1 VCKIRL
7 TWVLSLLL
15 LQSGV
20 QSISAQNAPPPL
32 SLVGPRPIN
41 EMPMAPAI
49 TASDVAAVRDAIGF
63 ASRGRPKDATDAQ
76 QRITDPTARKLVEW
90 AILRSGNNGAGFARF
105 QAFIAANP
113 SWPNIA
119 MFRRRA
125 EAMLWEQRAD
135 LATIR
140 ALTGETPVSAK
151 GRFALGR
158 ALLAQGDRAGAQA
171 LIRDA
176 WRTEPIPFDA
186 EQEIL
191 ETFGDLITRAD
202 DKARMEHWLYANDTN
217 IALRAAIRLGGNEP
231 AIVKARAAV
240 NEKASNAKA
249 LIEALPSSTRLD
261 AGVVF
266 SRIQLLRRA
275 NKIAEAA
282 ELMLSAPHEVAQIYD
297 PDEWWVERR
306 LLARKLLDTNAAPK
320 AYRIV
325 RGAAPPT
332 KENLRVEHEFTAGWI
347 ALRFL
352 TDPATAAQHFARITG
367 ISNPIALARAG
378 YWRGRA
384 ADAMNKPQE
393 ARAHYEQAARYST
406 AYYGQLARAKLGL
419 SELALA
425 SSPVSEA
432 VKRTALANSEIVR
445 AVEILYATDQR
456 DLVVPITADLAERSS
471 DLAMLAAF
479 GEQIAQHED
488 ARCTLLIGRGVLARG
503 HAFDDYAFP
512 TFGLPRYTAIAP
524 DVEPAVVYSIA
535 RQESGFNSKAVSS
548 AHAFGLM
555 QVTPEAGHYIAK
567 KFNVVYDQ
575 SRLLNDT
582 VYNMQIG
589 AAALA
594 DDIGRYN
601 GSYVLAFAGYNAGRS
616 RVKEW
621 IERYGD
627 PRDLKVDPIDWVERI
642 PFPETRNYVQRIIE
656 SIQVYRVQLR
666 SDKRLLIEE
675 DLSRGTFPRFK
686 STATGRD
693 R

>member
-1 VCKIRL
+1 MCKIRL
-7 TWVLSLLL
+7 TWALLSSLLAIPG
-15 LQSGV
+15 GV
-20 QSISAQNAPPPL
+20 QAQNTPPPPPFDVP
-32 SLVGPRPIN
+32 SPVYDRPV
-41 EMPMAPAI
+41 AASVI
-49 TASDVAAVRDAIGF
+49 TASDLAAVRDAIGF
-63 ASRGRPKDATDAQ
+63 VSRRRPKDATDAQ
-76 QRITDPTARKLVEW
+76 HRIADPTARKLVEW
-90 AILRSGNNGAGFARF
+90 AILRSANNGVDLARF

-113 SWPNIA
+113 SWPNIP

-125 EAMLWEQRAD
+125 EAMLWEERAD

-140 ALTGETPVSAK
+140 ALTGDKPVSAK

-171 LIRDA
+171 LIGDA
-176 WRTEPIPFDA
+176 WHTEPMPFDA
-186 EQEIL
+186 EEEIL

-217 IALRAAIRLGGNEP
+217 AALRAAIRLGGNEP
-231 AIVKARAAV
+231 AIVKARTAV

-249 LIEALPSSTRLD
+249 LIEALPSSARQD
-261 AGVVF
+261 AGVTF
-266 SRIQLLRRA
+266 SRVQLLRRA
-275 NKIAEAA
+275 DKITEAA
-282 ELMLSAPHEVAQIYD
+282 ELMLSAPHEVAQIHD

-320 AYRIV
+320 AYRVV
-325 RGAAPPT
+325 RDAAPPT
-332 KENLRVEHEFTAGWI
+332 KENLRVEHEFMAGWI

-352 TDPATAAQHFARITG
+352 KDPAIAAQHFARITG
-367 ISNPIALARAG
+367 ISNPIALARGG

-384 ADAMNKPQE
+384 AEAMAKPQE

-425 SSPVSEA
+425 SSPASA
-432 VKRTALANSEIVR
+432 ADKRAAPANSEIVR

-456 DLVVPITADLAERSS
+456 DLVVPIAADLGERGS
-471 DLAMLAAF
+471 DLAMLAAL
-479 GEQIAQHED
+479 GEQMAQHED
-488 ARCTLLIGRGVLARG
+488 ARSTLLIGRGVLARG
-503 HAFDDYAFP
+503 HTFDDYAFP

-535 RQESGFNSKAVSS
+535 REESGFNSKAVSS

-567 KFNVVYDQ
+567 KFNGAYDQ

-601 GSYVLAFAGYNAGRS
+601 GSYVLAFAGYNAGRG

-627 PRDLKVDPIDWVERI
+627 PRDPKVDPIDWVERI

-656 SIQVYRVQLR
+656 SIQVYRAR
-666 SDKRLLIEE
+666 FGGGKRLLIEA
-675 DLSRGTFPRFK
+675 DLRRGAAR
-686 STATGRD
+686 AN
-693 R
+693 

>member
-7 TWVLSLLL
+7 TWVLGLLL
-15 LQSGV
+15 FPSGL
-20 QSISAQNAPPPL
+20 QSISAQNAPPPPPFG
-32 SLVGPRPIN
+32 GPPPIYDS
-41 EMPMAPAI
+41 PMAAPAI
-49 TASDVAAVRDAIGF
+49 TASASDLAAVREAIGF
-63 ASRGRPKDATDAQ
+63 ASRRRPKDATDAG
-76 QRITDPTARKLVEW
+76 QRIADPTARKLVEW
-90 AILRSGNNGAGFARF
+90 AILHSADNGADFARF

-125 EAMLWEQRAD
+125 EAMLWEERAD
-135 LATIR
+135 LAAIR
-140 ALTGETPVSAK
+140 TLTGDNPVSAK

-158 ALLAQGDRAGAQA
+158 ALLAQGDPAGAQA

-176 WRTEPIPFDA
+176 WRTEPMPFDA
-186 EQEIL
+186 EEEIL

-202 DKARMEHWLYANDTN
+202 DKARMEHWLYTNDTN
-217 IALRAAIRLGGNEP
+217 TALRAAIRLGGNEP

-240 NEKASNAKA
+240 NEKAPNAKA
-249 LIEALPSSTRLD
+249 LIDRLPSSAHQD
-261 AGVVF
+261 AGVLF

-275 NKIAEAA
+275 DKIAEAA

-325 RGAAPPT
+325 RDAAPPT
-332 KENLRVEHEFTAGWI
+332 RENFRIEHEFTAGWI

-352 TDPATAAQHFARITG
+352 KDPATAAQHFARITG
-367 ISNPIALARAG
+367 TSNPIALARSG

-425 SSPVSEA
+425 SSPVSETD
-432 VKRTALANSEIVR
+432 RRDALANNEIVR
-445 AVEILYATDQR
+445 AVQILYAIDRR
-456 DLVVPITADLAERSS
+456 DLVVQIAADLAERGS
-471 DLAMLAAF
+471 DLAVLAALA
-479 GEQIAQHED
+479 EQMARHED
-488 ARCTLLIGRGVLARG
+488 ARSTLLIGRGVLGRG
-503 HAFDDYAFP
+503 NAFDHYAFP
-512 TFGLPRYTAIAP
+512 TFGLPRYAAIAQ
-524 DVEPAVVYSIA
+524 DIEPAVIYSIA
-535 RQESGFNSKAVSS
+535 RQESAFNAKAVSS
-548 AHAFGLM
+548 AHALGVM

-567 KFNVVYDQ
+567 KFNVAYDQ

-589 AAALA
+589 AAELA

-601 GSYVLAFAGYNAGRS
+601 GSYVLAFAGYNAGRG

-627 PRDLKVDPIDWVERI
+627 PRDPKVDPIDWVERI

-656 SIQVYRVQLR
+656 SIQVYRAR
-666 SDKRLLIEE
+666 FGAGKRLLIEV
-675 DLSRGTFPRFK
+675 DLRRG
-686 STATGRD
+686 AANAN
-693 R
+693 

>member
-1 VCKIRL
+1 VCRIRL
-7 TWVLSLLL
+7 IWVLTPLLI
-15 LQSGV
+15 QSGV

-32 SLVGPRPIN
+32 PFGGPPSLNNTYIA
-41 EMPMAPAI
+41 APAI
-49 TASDVAAVRDAIGF
+49 TASDLAAVRDAIGF

-76 QRITDPTARKLVEW
+76 QRISDPTARKLVEW
-90 AILRSGNNGAGFARF
+90 AILRSGNNGADYARF

-125 EAMLWEQRAD
+125 EAMLWEERAD
-135 LATIR
+135 LATTR
-140 ALTGETPVSAK
+140 ALTDDKPVSAK

-158 ALLAQGDRAGAQA
+158 ALLAQGDSAGAQA
-171 LIRDA
+171 LVRDA
-176 WRTEPIPFDA
+176 WRTEPMPFDA
-186 EQEIL
+186 EEEIL
-191 ETFGDLITRAD
+191 EIFGDLITRAD

-217 IALRAAIRLGGNEP
+217 TALRAAIRLGGNEP
-231 AIVKARAAV
+231 TIVKARAAV

-249 LIEALPSSTRLD
+249 LIEGLPSSARQD
-261 AGVVF
+261 AGVLF

-275 NKIAEAA
+275 DKITEAT
-282 ELMLSAPHEVAQIYD
+282 ELLLSAGHEVAQIYD
-297 PDEWWVERR
+297 PDAWWVERR

-325 RGAAPPT
+325 RDAAPPT
-332 KENLRVEHEFTAGWI
+332 TENLRVEHEFMAGWI

-352 TDPATAAQHFARITG
+352 KDPGTAAQHFTRITG
-367 ISNPIALARAG
+367 SNPIALARAG

-384 ADAMNKPQE
+384 ADAMAKPQE
-393 ARAHYEQAARYST
+393 ARAHYEQAARYGT

-419 SELALA
+419 SELVLA
-425 SSPVSEA
+425 TSPVSDA
-432 VKRTALANSEIVR
+432 DKRAALANSEIVR

-456 DLVVPITADLAERSS
+456 DLVVPIAADLAQRSS
-471 DLAMLAAF
+471 DLAVLAAL
-479 GEQIAQHED
+479 GEQMAQHED
-488 ARCTLLIGRGVLARG
+488 ARCTLLIGRGALGRG

-512 TFGLPRYTAIAP
+512 AFGLPRYTAIAP

-535 RQESGFNSKAVSS
+535 RQESGFNAKAVSS
-548 AHAFGLM
+548 AHALGLM
-555 QVTPEAGHYIAK
+555 QVTPDAGNYIAK

-575 SRLLNDT
+575 RRLLDDT

-589 AAALA
+589 AAGLA

-601 GSYVLAFAGYNAGRS
+601 GSYLLAFASYNAGRG

-627 PRDLKVDPIDWVERI
+627 PRDPKVDPIDWVERV

-656 SIQVYRVQLR
+656 SIQVYRAR
-666 SDKRLLIEE
+666 FDNGKRLLIEA
-675 DLSRGTFPRFK
+675 DMRRGTLPRFQQ
-686 STATGRD
+686 TAPGR
-693 R
+693 